1 MVCGMR
7 ISDVQI
13 GLNVRG
19 ARSRRG
25 MTQADIAEALDLPAP
40 ATISE
45 IESGKRALKLREA
58 QALAE
63 LLNIDLRQL
72 VDES

>member
-1 MVCGMR
+1 MG

-25 MTQADIAEALDLPAP
+25 MTQADVSKALGLRLPAI
-40 ATISE
+40 TSE
-45 IESGKRALKLREA
+45 IETGKRSLKLREA

-63 LLNIDLRQL
+63 LLKIDLRQL

>member
-1 MVCGMR
+1 MG

-25 MTQADIAEALDLPAP
+25 MRQADIAEALDLPAP
-40 ATISE
+40 ATVSE
-45 IESGKRALKLREA
+45 IEGGKRSLKLREA

-63 LLNIDLRQL
+63 LLKIDLRQL
-72 VDES
+72 IDES

>member
-1 MVCGMR
+1 MMSGMG

-19 ARSRRG
+19 ARHRRG
-25 MTQADIAEALDLPAP
+25 MRQVELAEALGLPGA
-40 ATISE
+40 ATVSE
-45 IESGKRALKLREA
+45 IESGGRSLKLREA
-58 QALAE
+58 QALTE
-63 LLNIDLRQL
+63 LLKIDLRQL